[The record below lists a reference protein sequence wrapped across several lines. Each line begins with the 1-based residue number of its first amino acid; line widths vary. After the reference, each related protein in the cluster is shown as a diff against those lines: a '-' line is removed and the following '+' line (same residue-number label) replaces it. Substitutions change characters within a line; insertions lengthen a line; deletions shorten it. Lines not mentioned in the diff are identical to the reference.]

1 MNDQFINNRYRNNH
15 YPGNHYINYNNNQY
29 SAGHRNF
36 DNGTEYWNNNRTNND
51 INPVIEV
58 ERRIYLD
65 TKKTIESLDPMMATQ
80 EPLRGT
86 IVRRIGW
93 KTKYSSGSIK

>member
-1 MNDQFINNRYRNNH
+1 MCIRDRAQA
-15 YPGNHYINYNNNQY
+15 
-29 SAGHRNF
+29 AGILIT
-36 DNGTEYWNNNRTNND
+36 GETIGIITVQTTTNE
-51 INPVIEV
+51 IKPVIEV

-80 EPLRGT
+80 EPLLGT

-93 KTKYSSGSIK
+93 KTKYSSGSCLLYTSRCV

>member
-1 MNDQFINNRYRNNH
+1 MGETIGITTVQ
-15 YPGNHYINYNNNQY
+15 
-29 SAGHRNF
+29 
-36 DNGTEYWNNNRTNND
+36 TTTNE

-80 EPLRGT
+80 EPLRGM
-86 IVRRIGW
+86 IIRRIGW
-93 KTKYSSGSIK
+93 KTKYSSGSIDVYKRQV